1 MNKLRAALMLSL
13 CLPVA
18 AAHAQDRLKVVAS
31 FSILGDM
38 VSRVGGD
45 LVDVR
50 VIVGPNADA
59 HVYEPKPVDA
69 AALSQAQVFVVN
81 GLGFEGWMDRFTGAT
96 AFTGATIIASRGVA
110 TRKMQEDGADITDPH
125 AWQNLA
131 NGVVY
136 VKNIADGLCQ
146 ASPAD
151 CGKFRANAQ
160 SYSAEISKLDG
171 DVKAQVAAIP
181 GAKRKVITTHEAFG
195 YFGDAYGIAFLA
207 PEGIS
212 TESEASA
219 KDVAALIDQIRK
231 EKVTALFVENMSDPR
246 LIAQI
251 ASETGVK
258 RGGELYSDALSEPDQ
273 GAGTYLE
280 MFMHNVAALV
290 PAMAGS

>member
-1 MNKLRAALMLSL
+1 MLTL
-13 CLPVA
+13 FLPVA
-18 AAHAQDRLKVVAS
+18 VAHAQDRLQVVAS

-45 LVDVR
+45 MVDVTA
-50 VIVGPNADA
+50 IVGPNADA

-96 AFTGATIIASRGVA
+96 AFNGTTITASRGVA
-110 TRKMQEDGADITDPH
+110 PRKMQEDGETITDPH

-136 VKNIADGLCQ
+136 VKNIADGLCE

-151 CGKFRANAQ
+151 CDKFHANAQ
-160 SYSAEISKLDG
+160 SYSAEISKLHT
-171 DVKAQVAAIP
+171 DVKARVGAIP
-181 GAKRKVITTHEAFG
+181 EARRKVITTHDAFG
-195 YFGDAYGIAFLA
+195 YFGEAYGVTFLA

-212 TESEASA
+212 TESEASV

-258 RGGELYSDALSEPDQ
+258 RGGELFSDALSAPGQ

-280 MFMHNVAALV
+280 MFKHNVSALV
-290 PAMAGS
+290 PAMTGS